1 MPKIIIDCL
10 PNGEVKIKT
19 EGFQGQS
26 CKDASKVFE
35 QALGSIEKET
45 LLSEYYQPEKV
56 TVKTEVKN
64 GN

>member
-35 QALGSIEKET
+35 QALGSIEKEV
-45 LLSEYYQPEKV
+45 LLSEYYQQERV
-56 TVKTEVKN
+56 AVKAEVKN